1 MMWLSRATFRGPQIQ
16 RRFLR
21 RRGGWGISHRRLG
34 SDREVGPAAA
44 TWTYA
49 VRSTRPRGQGG
60 VRGAGER
67 YPTHLGGACPQRQAS
82 VRAPLNVR
90 HLRKQLALLSPR
102 ILNKLR
108 LRIEHHRRTRRQFVR
123 PPRRDPRVRRIA
135 TTSERNESFTH
146 LIRRLLRIRIR
157 SGA

>member
-1 MMWLSRATFRGPQIQ
+1 MEDSGRKSDLPLLPTPPW
-16 RRFLR
+16 RR
-21 RRGGWGISHRRLG
+21 
-34 SDREVGPAAA
+34 EP
-44 TWTYA
+44 
-49 VRSTRPRGQGG
+49 
-60 VRGAGER
+60 
-67 YPTHLGGACPQRQAS
+67 PTPLTAS